1 MKIDVK
7 QGKGGRWRWHLRD
20 RHGNLLAQSGPKG
33 YRTKLGAEA
42 AAARLAPDDLGAVEV
57 VIGGFVCALVGAGV
71 TLLITHLATG
81 GRLF

>member
-7 QGKGGRWRWHLRD
+7 QGKAGRWRWHLRD
-20 RHGNLLAQSGPKG
+20 KHGELLAQSGPKG

-42 AAARLAPDDLGAVEV
+42 AAVRVAPDEVGAWAFV
-57 VIGGFVCALVGAGV
+57 VGGFVCALIGAAV
-71 TLLITHLATG
+71 PLTIHLVAT